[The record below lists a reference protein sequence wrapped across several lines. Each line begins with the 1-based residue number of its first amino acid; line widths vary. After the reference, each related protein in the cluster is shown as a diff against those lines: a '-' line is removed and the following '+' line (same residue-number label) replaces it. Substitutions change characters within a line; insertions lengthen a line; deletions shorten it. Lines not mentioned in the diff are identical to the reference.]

1 MAASMASVIK
11 NKVEAFL
18 VDDKEISEV
27 YKAMFEDEQYGE
39 RTLHR
44 DVPPA
49 NVRIKNFDRK
59 QLKGYS
65 DRVEDIKKREA
76 ENAERKMRILSSG

>member
-18 VDDKEISEV
+18 VDEKEKSEV